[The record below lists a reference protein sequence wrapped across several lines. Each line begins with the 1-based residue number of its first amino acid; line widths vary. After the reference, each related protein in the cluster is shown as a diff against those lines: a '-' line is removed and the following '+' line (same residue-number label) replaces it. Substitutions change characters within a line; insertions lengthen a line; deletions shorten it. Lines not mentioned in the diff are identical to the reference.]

1 MIDRRL
7 AGAKSSSTGPAWFCL
22 SRHMKTHFNFM
33 PLLHTLFSS
42 PPAPFHYHH
51 SASFRNLQNLED
63 VNNSTVLQ
71 CFTAEVK
78 PYGRVDNYHNRTHF
92 STAFYNS
99 YFQSPTCNFSHTHV
113 IEDRCH
119 PIGHLDQ
126 FRNGFRRPTVGYQMS
141 TAFYHQSS
149 FMGRFKINSLKLF
162 TVFPS
167 L

>member
-1 MIDRRL
+1 MNECTSSWFQPGDDCKNFNLRDSLFPALVPILNCTHQSMIDRRL
-7 AGAKSSSTGPAWFCL
+7 AGAKSSSTGTAWFCL

-99 YFQSPTCNFSHTHV
+99 YFQSPTCNFSHTR
-113 IEDRCH
+113 DR
-119 PIGHLDQ
+119 G
-126 FRNGFRRPTVGYQMS
+126 
-141 TAFYHQSS
+141 
-149 FMGRFKINSLKLF
+149 
-162 TVFPS
+162 
-167 L
+167 